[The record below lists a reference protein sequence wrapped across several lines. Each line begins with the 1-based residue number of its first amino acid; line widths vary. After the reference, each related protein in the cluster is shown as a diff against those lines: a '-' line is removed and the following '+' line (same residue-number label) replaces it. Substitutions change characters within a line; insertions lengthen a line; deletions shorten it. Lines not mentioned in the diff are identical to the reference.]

1 MFTRRGKVFELLNRG
16 NNKPKFTFYKHCHIL
31 QLTWFPWQPCRI
43 NRTYFPWPHL
53 IDDESEA
60 PWDERCP
67 WQRATPH
74 PAPCR
79 LHRSSSESRA
89 ASLAEGTEE
98 ARWQKTATFDGPV
111 EELFKFMFFPERGG
125 CLTPPLS
132 PFTISVMQFAF
143 MLINDTWKC
152 FENNVMF

>member
-1 MFTRRGKVFELLNRG
+1 MPNIMFTRRGTVFELLNRG

-31 QLTWFPWQPCRI
+31 QLTWFPWQPYRI

-74 PAPCR
+74 PALCH
-79 LHRSSSESRA
+79 LHCSCSESRA
-89 ASLAEGTEE
+89 ASLEEGYWGSTVAENCYLWLACWGAFQAHVFSPKEE
-98 ARWQKTATFDGPV
+98 GV
-111 EELFKFMFFPERGG
+111 L
-125 CLTPPLS
+125 LLVPPLS
-132 PFTISVMQFAF
+132 QSV
-143 MLINDTWKC
+143 LC
-152 FENNVMF
+152 SLLSC